1 MNFKLD
7 ENLPADAAILLR
19 DSGHDAMTVL
29 EQGLGGAPDAA
40 LMELCR
46 REKRALVTL
55 DVGLGDIRTYPPGEG
70 PGCLVIRLARLD
82 RNSVLDAIQRILP
95 LLKTRTVTGS
105 TWVIDEWRVRVR
117 AGNPG
122 PAGPGRR

>member
-1 MNFKLD
+1 MRFKLD

-40 LMELCR
+40 VMERCR

-55 DVGLGDIRTYPPGEG
+55 DVGLGDIRTYPPSDG

-82 RNSVLDAIQRILP
+82 QNGVLDAIRRILP
-95 LLKTRTVTGS
+95 LLKTRTVTG
-105 TWVIDEWRVRVR
+105 TIWVIDEWRVRIR
-117 AGNPG
+117 ET
-122 PAGPGRR
+122 GR